1 MEIEE
6 QKQKQLE
13 LLEQIEQQK
22 LRLETDCFKAQLEE
36 EKRKNIQQTKVG
48 TALASCTVI
57 SDEDGHRQMIRN
69 YQQQLLQQ
77 NRLHKQSVETA
88 RKRLLEYQTILK
100 GRYPSMSATSLISD
114 SVISILRQKSE
125 KHTATSEHWN
135 QSQRLKLSL
144 NMQPIQISKLEQD
157 HIQVPGQ
164 NHFPQRQIKT
174 TEIVRTSDVLAN
186 IESQEYLRQFSK
198 TETQQRDYKL
208 VPKDSHKLSG
218 ALSYDQPQ
226 ILQGA
231 IEIPE
236 TLRVP
241 TFQALESQQI
251 LSDDSEN
258 ISSKLTEPSSF
269 LPLAPEH
276 SFTFLP
282 VKVESGK
289 TQEPLSIINKSTVSI
304 GHSPISQIH
313 DHPLTSSETI
323 AAQQGHLKALQK
335 QLELQKSILQ
345 AR

>member
-1 MEIEE
+1 
-6 QKQKQLE
+6 
-13 LLEQIEQQK
+13 
-22 LRLETDCFKAQLEE
+22 
-36 EKRKNIQQTKVG
+36 
-48 TALASCTVI
+48 
-57 SDEDGHRQMIRN
+57 
-69 YQQQLLQQ
+69 
-77 NRLHKQSVETA
+77 
-88 RKRLLEYQTILK
+88 
-100 GRYPSMSATSLISD
+100 
-114 SVISILRQKSE
+114 
-125 KHTATSEHWN
+125 
-135 QSQRLKLSL
+135 
-144 NMQPIQISKLEQD
+144 MQPIQICKLEQD

-226 ILQGA
+226 VLQGA
-231 IEIPE
+231 REIPE

-269 LPLAPEH
+269 LPLASEH

-304 GHSPISQIH
+304 GHSAISQIH

-323 AAQQGHLKALQK
+323 AAQQGHLKALQE

-345 AR
+345 ARQEQLLLYKQKELEEHTGLSALHPVVTVDSRALLSSAKAEPGRF